1 MTQVVKNDIKV
12 IIPRDYREVDPVFPL
27 KAGLRRKTSGMFDFG
42 ILFPSV
48 LNGLTTGAVYALI
61 ALGPHADLRRAAHHQ
76 LRARRGLMLAL
87 YGVYFLKEKLGI
99 DPYLALPIMVPACSR
114 SATRCSAWSS
124 TARATARTRTS
135 CSPRWAAIVM
145 ENLALLFFKSDTRT
159 IDTAYSLS
167 TVAIGPAMIA
177 VPKLV
182 AFVGALV
189 VSGILFWIMGR
200 TDLGRAIRAVAK
212 EKDGAK
218 LMGIDVD
225 HVYAM
230 SFGIGLACL
239 GAAACFL
246 LPAYY
251 VNPQVGGGFVLVAF
265 TIVVLGG
272 MGSFVGALIGGFLV
286 GVVESLGGLY
296 LGESLGQIGIFAD
309 LHRRRA
315 VPAAGHVR
323 GQGMKAE

>member
-1 MTQVVKNDIKV
+1 M
-12 IIPRDYREVDPVFPL
+12 L
-27 KAGLRRKTSGMFDFG
+27 DFS
-42 ILFPSV
+42 ILFSSV

-61 ALGPHADLRRAAHHQ
+61 ALGLTLIYGVLHIINFAHG
-76 LRARRGLMLAL
+76 ASLMLAL
-87 YGVYFLKEKLGI
+87 YAVYFLKERWGI
-99 DPYLALPIMVPACSR
+99 DPYLALPLVIPAMFALGYGLQR
-114 SATRCSAWSS
+114 LVIN
-124 TARATARTRTS
+124 RAGHGKDENILLVTLGI
-135 CSPRWAAIVM
+135 AIVM
-145 ENLALLFFKSDTRT
+145 ENLALLFFKSDTRN
-159 IDTAYSLS
+159 IDTAYALS

-177 VPKLV
+177 VPT
-182 AFVGALV
+182 LV
-189 VSGILFWIMGR
+189 VSALLFWVMGR

-212 EKDGAK
+212 EKEGAK

-272 MGSFVGALIGGFLV
+272 MGSFVGALVGGFLV

-296 LGESLGQIGIFAD
+296 LGESLGQIGIFAIFIGVV
-309 LHRRRA
+309 LFRPEGLFGA
-315 VPAAGHVR
+315 
-323 GQGMKAE
+323 KA